1 MAASSSTTSTVWL
14 GESTAGRQCT
24 RIPIRIGSVYY
35 LKMRTKSRDS
45 EEEFEREIDR
55 AAQRVPQPSP
65 QFRRRA
71 WLAFERALDPFAKPR
86 PLRGRRQR

>member
-1 MAASSSTTSTVWL
+1 
-14 GESTAGRQCT
+14 
-24 RIPIRIGSVYY
+24 
-35 LKMRTKSRDS
+35 MRNQSRDS
-45 EEEFEREIDR
+45 EDEFEREIDR
-55 AAQRVPQPSP
+55 VAKRVPRPSP